1 MIWILFVM
9 FWIRNAN
16 VSVHMVHSCTFVV
29 KINLKARHSTVSTV
43 VRQKTRVLSMQ
54 DIIILAKDGAGLKS
68 LLRILLMKESS
79 THYMKQI
86 TVNVFISLIIM
97 LWTIKSSIWNSRMGQ
112 LQRSVCVALR
122 ENRPVLYKLWGPR
135 EKYVEKWMIIK
146 FPFMTFLPSR
156 RPLLNLTIRLEDMV
170 VETEGL

>member
-1 MIWILFVM
+1 LRNSVSQGIYPIVLYEGTGAIMKIRFQLFYRSSGMRWILFVM

-16 VSVHMVHSCTFVV
+16 LSVHMVHSCIFVV
-29 KINLKARHSTVSTV
+29 KINLKVRHSTVSTV

-97 LWTIKSSIWNSRMGQ
+97 LWTIKDR
-112 LQRSVCVALR
+112 
-122 ENRPVLYKLWGPR
+122 K
-135 EKYVEKWMIIK
+135 
-146 FPFMTFLPSR
+146 
-156 RPLLNLTIRLEDMV
+156 
-170 VETEGL
+170 